1 MNSFAIGNA
10 RVGGPALFV
19 VAGPCVVE
27 SVEMCLTVAAKLQ
40 QLTAERGLPFVFKAS
55 YRKANRSS
63 GSSFS
68 GLPGEEGLKAL
79 ARVKSELGVPVLTDV
94 HDVSE
99 VAAAAQV
106 ADVLQIPAFL
116 SRQTELLVAAAKTGR
131 AVNVKKG
138 QFLAPG
144 DMKHAVDKLTGAGCE
159 RVLLTERGTTFG
171 YGDLVVDM
179 RGLVTM
185 RELGWP
191 VLFDATHSLQ
201 RRGTHPE
208 GGSGGETGG
217 DRRFAFPLMRAAVAC
232 GVDGLFFE
240 THPDPARALS
250 DAATQLPLAQAAAF
264 LDDAVRVREAVQ
276 EAPTGGRRT

>member
-1 MNSFAIGNA
+1 MKLCGYD
-10 RVGGPALFV
+10 VGLDKPFFLI
-19 VAGPCVVE
+19 AGPCVVE
-27 SVEMCLTVAAKLQ
+27 SEDVCLVVAEKLK
-40 QLTAERGLPFVFKAS
+40 AACAARALPYVFKAS

-63 GSSFS
+63 RRSFA
-68 GLPGEEGLKAL
+68 GPPLAEALAVL
-79 ARVKSELGVPVLTDV
+79 ARVRREVGVPVLTDV
-94 HDVSE
+94 HEVAE
-99 VAAAAQV
+99 VAAAAEV

-116 SRQTELLVAAAKTGR
+116 CRQTGLLVAAAKSGR

-144 DMKHAVDKLTGAGCE
+144 DMRNAIDKITGAGGAQ
-159 RVLLTERGTTFG
+159 VLLTERGTTFG

-179 RGLVTM
+179 RGLVVM

-208 GGSGGETGG
+208 GGSGAETGG
-217 DRRFAFPLMRAAVAC
+217 ERRFAFPLMRAAVAC

-240 THPDPARALS
+240 THPDPANALS
-250 DAATQLPLAQAAAF
+250 DAATQLPLEQAPAF
-264 LDDAVRVREAVQ
+264 LDEACRVRDAVAETSRA
-276 EAPTGGRRT
+276 

>member
-1 MNSFAIGNA
+1 MNAFTVANA
-10 RVGGPALFV
+10 RVGGPALFIT
-19 VAGPCVVE
+19 AGPCVIE
-27 SVEMCLTVAAKLQ
+27 SADMALAIATKLQ
-40 QLTAERGLPFVFKAS
+40 QLTSERGLPFVFKAS

-63 GSSFS
+63 GSSFT
-68 GLPGEEGLKAL
+68 GLPGDQGLAVL
-79 ARVKSELGVPVLTDV
+79 ARVKAELGVPVLTDV

-99 VAAAAQV
+99 VAATAQV
-106 ADVLQIPAFL
+106 ADILQIPAFL
-116 SRQTELLVAAAKTGR
+116 SRQTELLVAAARSGR
-131 AVNVKKG
+131 CVNVKKG
-138 QFLAPG
+138 QFLAPS
-144 DMKHAVDKLTGAGCE
+144 DMKQVVDKLTGAGGE

-179 RGLVTM
+179 RGLVIM

-201 RRGTHPE
+201 RPG
-208 GGSGGETGG
+208 GGETGG

-264 LDDAVRVREAVQ
+264 LDEAIRVREAVQ
-276 EAPTGGRRT
+276 EAPTSGRGA